1 MQLQFFQDALI
12 LNSTEG
18 GIEMEYE
25 GQICRS
31 PMERGA
37 FMLPVAAGCA
47 YNACKFCML
56 FKHLSFRELP
66 LEQIHEEI
74 LRVKALGGNPKKVFL
89 GDGNAFG
96 MDQERFLAI
105 LAMIR
110 EHFPD
115 CSMVNMDATV
125 TDISKKSDKQLHE
138 LYDAGVRRL
147 YLGIESGLDDV
158 LHFMNKDHSLTQAYE
173 QIDRIHNA
181 GMSYGAHIMTG
192 IAGRGR
198 GLENAEKTAE
208 FFNRTGPE
216 FIVNFSLFLHRRAP
230 LQKDILSGAFVP
242 ASEQENILEARR
254 LLELLDVPGVKYDG
268 FHDMVL
274 FRVKGILPHDR
285 ERMIGEIDRFL
296 EKRQDLESRY
306 AEVS

>member
-1 MQLQFFQDALI
+1 
-12 LNSTEG
+12 
-18 GIEMEYE
+18 MEYE

-115 CSMVNMDATV
+115 CSMVN
-125 TDISKKSDKQLHE
+125 S
-138 LYDAGVRRL
+138 
-147 YLGIESGLDDV
+147 
-158 LHFMNKDHSLTQAYE
+158 HF
-173 QIDRIHNA
+173 I
-181 GMSYGAHIMTG
+181 
-192 IAGRGR
+192 
-198 GLENAEKTAE
+198 
-208 FFNRTGPE
+208 
-216 FIVNFSLFLHRRAP
+216 FIV
-230 LQKDILSGAFVP
+230 
-242 ASEQENILEARR
+242 
-254 LLELLDVPGVKYDG
+254 YCCCT
-268 FHDMVL
+268 
-274 FRVKGILPHDR
+274 
-285 ERMIGEIDRFL
+285 IDA
-296 EKRQDLESRY
+296 KI
-306 AEVS
+306 